1 MALST
6 PIAPLVI
13 NINEPI
19 PFDALKGF
27 HKAGSVRA
35 VIVYDPVKNKHYRVS
50 ENTALDE
57 TLVFHCD
64 SSGAP
69 ISYREVAG
77 SRGTTIEGIL
87 KEWSE
92 GSLYFWGEE
101 NDG

>member
-1 MALST
+1 MALSPT
-6 PIAPLVI
+6 IAPMVI

-19 PFDALKGF
+19 AFDALKGF
-27 HKAGSVRA
+27 HEAGSVRV

-50 ENTALDE
+50 ENTSLDE

-64 SSGAP
+64 SEGAP

-77 SRGTTIEGIL
+77 SRGCTIEDLL
-87 KEWSE
+87 KEWAQ
-92 GSLYFWGEE
+92 GSLYFYGE